1 MSDFGDRW
9 ASLVL
14 ASFAPARA
22 GGVVRDGEVDWS
34 SAWRAFVGGL
44 SAKARLGAWI
54 ALLIAISAPLW
65 AYGRVS
71 SIAKLSWEA
80 RASAMEVLLRHRLYL
95 VRELVL
101 MLKVC
106 ACMAMFRS
114 DDVRARTGY
123 DVPDRAVRLRVLP
136 TQLTPEAA

>member
-1 MSDFGDRW
+1 MLENTGE
-9 ASLVL
+9 AAV
-14 ASFAPARA
+14 A
-22 GGVVRDGEVDWS
+22 GYTEENVS
-34 SAWRAFVGGL
+34 WRN
-44 SAKARLGAWI
+44 
-54 ALLIAISAPLW
+54 P
-65 AYGRVS
+65 GRVS
-71 SIAKLSWEA
+71 SSVRTAPPGTSAASSTVTARPA

-114 DDVRARTGY
+114 CEVRARTGY